1 MTEAASIGTVLIIDD
16 DPAFRRL
23 LGRGLT
29 RLGWHT
35 LEADSTASALEALK
49 TQPTHVLLDLR
60 LGEENGM
67 ALLEPMRLQ
76 LPNIRIILL
85 TGFASIASAV
95 AAIKRGADDYLSK
108 PVDIQAVDQALRGD
122 RSEPLSDVQEQ
133 PPALRRVEWEHIQRV
148 LSDCGGNVSE
158 AARVLGMHRRSLQR
172 KLAKK
177 PGPERP

>member
-1 MTEAASIGTVLIIDD
+1 MSTPHGHVLIVDD
-16 DPAFRRL
+16 DAAFRRL

-29 RLGWHT
+29 RLGWET
-35 LEADSTASALEALK
+35 SEAENAESALQALARS
-49 TQPTHVLLDLR
+49 PTHVLLDLR
-60 LGEENGM
+60 LGEDNGM
-67 ALLEPMRLQ
+67 VLIEPIRLRH
-76 LPNIRIILL
+76 PNIRIILL

-95 AAIKRGADDYLSK
+95 TAIKRGADDYLSK
-108 PVDIQAVDQALRGD
+108 PVDIQAVDAALRGD
-122 RSEPLSDVQEQ
+122 RAATADTPDEQ

-148 LSDCGGNVSE
+148 LNDCGGNISE

>member
-1 MTEAASIGTVLIIDD
+1 MTDAPTGTVLIIDD
-16 DPAFRRL
+16 DAAFRRL

-29 RLGWHT
+29 RLGWQT
-35 LEADSTASALEALK
+35 LEADSSASAMAAL
-49 TQPTHVLLDLR
+49 QQAPSHVLLDLR

-67 ALLEPMRLQ
+67 TLLEPIRAQ
-76 LPNIRIILL
+76 YPDIRIILL

-95 AAIKRGADDYLSK
+95 AAMKRGADDYLSK

-122 RSEPLSDVQEQ
+122 RPDAVEDIQEQ

-148 LSDCGGNVSE
+148 LADCGGNVSE

>member
-1 MTEAASIGTVLIIDD
+1 MTHSSPGTVLLVDD
-16 DPAFRRL
+16 DAAFRRV

-29 RLGWHT
+29 RLGWKI
-35 LEADSTASALEALK
+35 LEADSAVTAQAQMAEN
-49 TQPTHVLLDLR
+49 PTHVLLDLR
-60 LGEENGM
+60 LGEDNGM
-67 ALLEPMRLQ
+67 ALLEPIRLHH
-76 LPNIRIILL
+76 PNIRIILL

-95 AAIKRGADDYLSK
+95 TAIKRGADDYLSK
-108 PVDIQAVDQALRGD
+108 PVDIQTVDQALRGD
-122 RSEPLSDVQEQ
+122 RVELQEEIHEQ

-148 LSDCGGNVSE
+148 LADCDGNVSE